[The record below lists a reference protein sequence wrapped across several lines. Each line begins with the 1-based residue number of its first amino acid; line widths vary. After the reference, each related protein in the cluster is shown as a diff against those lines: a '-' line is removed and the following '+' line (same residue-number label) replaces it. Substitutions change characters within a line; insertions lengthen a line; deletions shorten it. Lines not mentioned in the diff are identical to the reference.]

1 MRGAIVDLDGTVY
14 VGGELLPGARSGVTR
29 LREAGLSV
37 LFFSNNPVMGGE
49 TYVERLQ
56 SMGIDARE
64 GEACSSGD
72 VTVEAL
78 NRRHADET
86 VLVVGSDGLR
96 EQLETAGI
104 AVTDRPDEADVLL
117 ASWSAAFDYES
128 MRRALAAVDE
138 DTPFYGTDPD
148 RTFQSGTDE
157 VVPGSGAIIGAV
169 SATIGRDA
177 DAIFGKPARTA
188 QRVALERLDLPP
200 EDCLVVGDRLDTDLE
215 MGRRAGM
222 TTVLVS
228 TGVTDPGDVA
238 DASFEPDHVLD
249 SLGDIDRVLADA
261 DVDGDH
267 Q

>member
-169 SATIGRDA
+169 SATIG
-177 DAIFGKPARTA
+177 TA